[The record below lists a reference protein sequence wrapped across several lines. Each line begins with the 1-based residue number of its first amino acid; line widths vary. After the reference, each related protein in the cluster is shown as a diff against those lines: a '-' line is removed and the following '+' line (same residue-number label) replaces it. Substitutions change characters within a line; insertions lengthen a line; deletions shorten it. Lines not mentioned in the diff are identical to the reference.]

1 MPAVSSIWR
10 PCSASARTRSAASSS
25 PRCNRA
31 RAAQPCAALA
41 VLCRGVGLKTLL
53 VELDPERPLS
63 RLFGGDGQL
72 GLADCAEH
80 GIDPEGAI
88 WVSER
93 HGLQILGYGTNGRG
107 LDYQTMAA
115 VEQAFDR
122 LQSRYDVVIFD
133 APPLGTAKHACRLAE
148 RADQTLIV
156 SQPVGGRADALAYQL
171 RGLDA
176 ATAAKV
182 AVVFNQVAADSELLA
197 A

>member
-1 MPAVSSIWR
+1 MLGIGSHKVGSLVVSSLQ
-10 PCSASARTRSAASSS
+10 PGEGGSSL
-25 PRCNRA
+25 A
-31 RAAQPCAALA
+31 AALA
-41 VLCRGVGLKTLL
+41 ILCRGVGLKALL
-53 VELDPERPLS
+53 VELDPERSLS
-63 RLFGGDGQL
+63 RLFGGEGQL

-93 HGLQILGYGTNGRG
+93 HGLQILGHGMSARG

-133 APPLGTAKHACRLAE
+133 APPLTSAKHACRLAE

-156 SQPVGGRADALAYQL
+156 SQPIGGRADALAYQL

-182 AVVFNQVAADSELLA
+182 AVVFNQVSADSELLA

>member
-1 MPAVSSIWR
+1 
-10 PCSASARTRSAASSS
+10 
-25 PRCNRA
+25 
-31 RAAQPCAALA
+31 
-41 VLCRGVGLKTLL
+41 
-53 VELDPERPLS
+53 
-63 RLFGGDGQL
+63 
-72 GLADCAEH
+72 
-80 GIDPEGAI
+80 
-88 WVSER
+88 
-93 HGLQILGYGTNGRG
+93 
-107 LDYQTMAA
+107 MAA

-156 SQPVGGRADALAYQL
+156 SQPIGGRADALAYQL
-171 RGLDA
+171 RGLGA